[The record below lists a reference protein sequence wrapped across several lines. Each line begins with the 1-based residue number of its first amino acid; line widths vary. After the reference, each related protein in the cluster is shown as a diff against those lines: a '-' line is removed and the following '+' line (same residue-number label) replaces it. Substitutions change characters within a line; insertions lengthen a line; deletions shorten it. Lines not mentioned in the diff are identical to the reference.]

1 MLELYRQAIGTYT
14 LHVVAT
20 ERVDGD
26 QRPDRDSS
34 RSDRLARAGRQRS
47 LTGFEWAMAAEEHG
61 IVVIDAGMTVNG
73 ASTVD
78 GVVTTDVEP
87 GASTPPP
94 GDVLVTELANRALAI
109 WAGDCAPLILSG
121 RNGTLVAAH
130 AGWRGLAA
138 GVIDVAVAELTARGD
153 QAAAAVLGPCIHAEC
168 YEFGSDEL
176 RAVASGVG
184 ATTDEIAGSTRG
196 GRQALDVPGAVAA
209 ALGRH
214 GITLDVIGPCTA
226 CDERWFSH
234 RARNEDG
241 RHAVVAWT
249 TAS

>member
-1 MLELYRQAIGTYT
+1 VLELYRQAIGSYT

-34 RSDRLARAGRQRS
+34 LSGCAARAGRQRS
-47 LTGFEWAMAAEEHG
+47 LTGFEWSMAAEEHG
-61 IVVIDAGMTVNG
+61 ITVVDADR
-73 ASTVD
+73 TVD
-78 GVVTTDVEP
+78 AAVRDV
-87 GASTPPP
+87 STLPP
-94 GDVLVTELANRALAI
+94 GDVLVTEQKGRALAV
-109 WAGDCAPLILSG
+109 WAGDCAPLVLSG

-130 AGWRGLAA
+130 AGWRGLAT
-138 GVIDVAVAELTARGD
+138 GVIDAAVAELTARGD

-176 RAVASGVG
+176 EAVTTGVG
-184 ATTDEIAGSTRG
+184 VTTDAISGTTRG
-196 GRQALDVPGAVAA
+196 GQQALDVPGAIAA

-214 GITLDVIGPCTA
+214 GITLDVVGPCTA

-249 TAS
+249 SAP